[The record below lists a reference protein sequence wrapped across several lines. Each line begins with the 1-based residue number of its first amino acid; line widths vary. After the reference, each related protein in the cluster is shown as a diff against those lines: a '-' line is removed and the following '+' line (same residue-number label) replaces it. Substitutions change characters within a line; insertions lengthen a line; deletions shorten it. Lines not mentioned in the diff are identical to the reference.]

1 MKIYSI
7 YKIDNHFKLF
17 YNFKTLKYQQ
27 RENKI
32 NSDNFCISEI
42 TAKKIIDLHHKIENQ
57 KNWGCAHYSHIKTI
71 KLT

>member
-1 MKIYSI
+1 MEIYLI

-32 NSDNFCISEI
+32 NSDNFCMSEI
-42 TAKKIIDLHHKIENQ
+42 TAKKIIDNQNKIENK
-57 KNWGCAHYSHIKTI
+57 KNWGCAKYSYIKTI
-71 KLT
+71 TIT